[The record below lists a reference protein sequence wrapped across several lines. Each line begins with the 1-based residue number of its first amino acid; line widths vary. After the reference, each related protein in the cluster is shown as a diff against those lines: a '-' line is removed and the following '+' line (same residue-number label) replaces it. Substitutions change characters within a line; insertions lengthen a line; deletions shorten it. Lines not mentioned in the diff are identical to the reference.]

1 MTNLKKG
8 DILIADP
15 SVINDNQFRE
25 LRLAR
30 KDQAHPQ
37 QPTLALGLQKARH

>member
-15 SVINDNQFRE
+15 SIINDNQFNRSSIIITSSSIE
-25 LRLAR
+25 NEVV
-30 KDQAHPQ
+30 
-37 QPTLALGLQKARH
+37 GLKVKL